1 MLINL
6 KQTLACITL
15 LLVMSGCQSGAGSSS
30 WKWWGAQKDQSV
42 SPSELAGSP
51 YDGVALPSAQV
62 EPPKVTNGQTAPKKK
77 TLATIPPG
85 TPTPD
90 AYSITGAPKKKSGTP
105 TYPSTPYPS
114 TPYRNPQPT
123 AVGGVANAPVPG
135 APNPGTAGPVN
146 PRYPVTE
153 FAAANPQPRYPSTGY
168 GATPVAPPNNAPPN
182 NAPPRAQTSQDLAAE
197 SYGDKPA
204 ATGNPGFNPGGSAMG
219 PRYSSSSSNGN
230 TFTGGTPPTPQTVV
244 PPVNTNFPGNS
255 SSPAQNTIGPRYATL
270 PKNSV
275 ASRYDARPAPPTNV
289 PYAGA
294 NPGLGSQ
301 EIVHQPAGRYPQ
313 AQAILPTTQDSAGS
327 RQVDFTPYQ
336 PGSTGRYEPES
347 TAVAP
352 PPTVGGNTYQSGT
365 PYNPPAIERP

>member
-6 KQTLACITL
+6 KQTLAYITL

-90 AYSITGAPKKKSGTP
+90 AYSVTGAPKKKSGTP
-105 TYPSTPYPS
+105 TYPSTAYPS
-114 TPYRNPQPT
+114 TPYTNPQST
-123 AVGGVANAPVPG
+123 AAGGVANAPVPS
-135 APNPGTAGPVN
+135 APTPGTVGPEN

-153 FAAANPQPRYPSTGY
+153 FAAGNPQPRYPNTGY
-168 GATPVAPPNNAPPN
+168 SATPVAPPNNAPPRVQ
-182 NAPPRAQTSQDLAAE
+182 AGQGLAAE
-197 SYGDKPA
+197 NYGDKPT
-204 ATGNPGFNPGGSAMG
+204 ATGNPGFSPDGSAMG
-219 PRYSSSSSNGN
+219 PRYSFNSSNGN

-244 PPVNTNFPGNS
+244 PPVNTKFPGNS
-255 SSPAQNTIGPRYATL
+255 SSPTQNTIGPRYATL
-270 PKNSV
+270 PKNPV

-289 PYAGA
+289 PYDSA
-294 NPGLGSQ
+294 NPGFGGQ

-313 AQAILPTTQDSAGS
+313 AQAILPTTHDSAGS

-347 TAVAP
+347 TAVTP
-352 PPTVGGNTYQSGT
+352 PPTVGGNTYQPGT
-365 PYNPPAIERP
+365 PYNPPATERP

>member
-1 MLINL
+1 MHIDL

-15 LLVMSGCQSGAGSSS
+15 LLAVSAVSGCQSGAGSSS

-51 YDGVALPSAQV
+51 YDGVALPSAQI
-62 EPPKVTNGQTAPKKK
+62 EPPKITNGQSAPKKK

-90 AYSITGAPKKKSGTP
+90 AYSVTGVPKKKSGTP
-105 TYPSTPYPS
+105 TYPSTPYPN
-114 TPYRNPQPT
+114 TPYTNPQPT
-123 AVGGVANAPVPG
+123 AAGGVANAPVRS
-135 APNPGTAGPVN
+135 APNPGTPGPAK

-153 FAAANPQPRYPSTGY
+153 FAAGNPQPRYPSTGY
-168 GATPVAPPNNAPPN
+168 GATPVAPPNNAPP
-182 NAPPRAQTSQDLAAE
+182 RAQTSQGLAAE

-219 PRYSSSSSNGN
+219 PRYSSNSSVGN

-244 PPVNTNFPGNS
+244 PPVNTTFPGNS
-255 SSPAQNTIGPRYATL
+255 SSPTQNAIGPRYATL
-270 PKNSV
+270 PKNPV

-294 NPGLGSQ
+294 NPGFGGQ

-313 AQAILPTTQDSAGS
+313 AQAILPTTHDSAGS

-347 TAVAP
+347 TAVTP
-352 PPTVGGNTYQSGT
+352 PPTVGGNTYQPGT
-365 PYNPPAIERP
+365 PYNPPATERP